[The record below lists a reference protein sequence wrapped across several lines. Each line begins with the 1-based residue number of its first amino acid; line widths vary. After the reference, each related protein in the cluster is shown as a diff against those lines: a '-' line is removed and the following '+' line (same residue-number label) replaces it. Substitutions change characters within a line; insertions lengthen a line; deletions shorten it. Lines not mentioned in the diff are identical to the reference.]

1 MRIFMQTPPR
11 NAEVPRYCH
20 LILQQDL
27 LGGWLLLREAGQQGG
42 RATLKREVFLDRD
55 SAEAALTVAR
65 DRELKRGYQVMFTQ
79 GAEVP
84 SGLRYGE

>member
-11 NAEVPRYCH
+11 AAEAPRYCH

-27 LGGWLLLREAGQQGG
+27 LGGWTLLRESGQQGG
-42 RATLKREVFLDRD
+42 RTSLKREVFLER
-55 SAEAALTVAR
+55 EAAEGALIAAR
-65 DRELKRGYQVMFTQ
+65 DLHLRKGYQVMFTQ

-84 SGLRYGE
+84 AGLRYEN